1 MMVMMAIGST
11 KYRYVSPLLKLSPID
26 NKGLSLIATDY
37 IMKGTLLIEEE
48 PLFQLKTFNIRMT
61 EDMEI
66 DRITKKV
73 ECLSSKEYD
82 EFYSL
87 HAYSKSTSINE
98 YTRALFIFRTN
109 AYPTTENTAG
119 IFPTISRINSEC
131 NPNVHYHYN
140 QETKRSTIYA
150 IHDIDKNAEI
160 LNCYVG
166 ILPRH
171 ERQSYLLE
179 HFGFLC
185 NCKICMKSDNDLVDS
200 DQRRI
205 DLMNLEI
212 QTQDIINSE
221 NGFDKEEAMN
231 LINKRFKLL
240 EDENINTSQNLLKV
254 QYDAFKITSELQWY
268 ERYSYNW
275 HLCKGLSKKK

>member
-1 MMVMMAIGST
+1 MKNNKKTLILLIMVMMVAIGSST
-11 KYRYVSPLLKLSPID
+11 KYSYVSPLLKLSPIA
-26 NKGLSLIATDY
+26 NKGFSLIATDH

-48 PLFQLKTFNIRMT
+48 ALFQLKTFNIRMT

-73 ECLSSKEYD
+73 ECLSSKEYND
-82 EFYSL
+82 FYSL

-109 AYPTTENTAG
+109 AYPTNENTAG

-150 IHDIDKNAEI
+150 INDIDKNAEI
-160 LNCYVG
+160 LNCYIG

-179 HFGFLC
+179 HFGFVC
-185 NCKICMKSDNDLVDS
+185 NCKICMKSDNDLVES

-212 QTQDIINSE
+212 QTQDLINSD
-221 NGFDKEEAMN
+221 NGYDKKEAMK
-231 LINKRFKLL
+231 LIDKR
-240 EDENINTSQNLLKV
+240 
-254 QYDAFKITSELQWY
+254 
-268 ERYSYNW
+268 
-275 HLCKGLSKKK
+275 